1 MFAVGQFRR
10 VLFKPTETFLYNY
23 LAAFRR
29 IVPVCITFQREN
41 VAMFPFH
48 HPIMELYAWDILN
61 RGLRWMRRQI
71 RRNSSDLRY
80 DLSKT
85 FKTIKQY
92 DVRVLHAH
100 FGYTGSEVMSVK
112 RKTNLPL
119 VTTFYGEDVSAM
131 ANSEKWQL
139 VYAQL
144 FAEGDLFLVEG
155 PNMKKRLFE
164 IGCPPEK
171 ANIQRIALL
180 MDRYPFRKRL
190 PKTRAQSVRILF
202 CGSFREKKG
211 LIYALDAVR
220 LAHERFSNI
229 EFRIIGDGELR
240 PQVEQTIDRYH
251 MRSYTVPLGFQSHQ
265 RMIEEMDAAD
275 IFIHPSVTATNGDS
289 EGGAPTTI
297 LEAQA
302 CGLPVLSTTHADIP
316 NVVAP
321 GESALLAP
329 ERDAETLSDHL
340 CSLLSE
346 PKCWAKMGI
355 TGRAF
360 IEKYHNIDIEVRSLE
375 NHYYSLAGISEKYFL
390 FS

>member
-1 MFAVGQFRR
+1 MLHVGQFRR
-10 VLFKPTETFLYNY
+10 ILFKPTETFLYNY
-23 LAAFRR
+23 MTAFRH
-29 IVPVCITFQREN
+29 IVPVCFTFQRKN
-41 VAMFPFH
+41 ADLFPFQ
-48 HPIMELYAWDILN
+48 HPIVELYEWDAWN
-61 RGLRWMRRQI
+61 KGLRRVRQRI
-71 RRNSSDLRY
+71 RRHVFRDDTRLNY
-80 DLSKT
+80 NFSKT
-85 FKTIKQY
+85 FKAIQKYNVQ
-92 DVRVLHAH
+92 VIHAH
-100 FGYTGSEVMSVK
+100 FGYTGSEVLPLK
-112 RKTNLPL
+112 RKTVLPL
-119 VTTFYGEDVSAM
+119 VTTFYGEDVSAL

-139 VYAQL
+139 AYAQL

-155 PNMKKRLFE
+155 PNMKKRLLE

-180 MDRYPFRKRL
+180 MDKYPFRQRL
-190 PKTRAQSVRILF
+190 PKTGGQFVRILF

-220 LAHERFSNI
+220 FAHDKFSNI

-240 PQVEQTIDRYH
+240 PQVEQTLDRYH
-251 MRSYTVPLGFQSHQ
+251 MRSYIALLGFQSHQ

-275 IFIHPSVTATNGDS
+275 IFIHPSVTAANGDS

-329 ERDAETLSDHL
+329 ERDVETLSDHL
-340 CSLLSE
+340 CTLLSE
-346 PKCWAKMGI
+346 PESWAKMGMS
-355 TGRAF
+355 GRTF
-360 IEKYHNIDIEVRSLE
+360 VEKYHNIDIEVRSLE
-375 NHYYSLAGISEKYFL
+375 NHYYSLAGISEE
-390 FS
+390 

>member
-1 MFAVGQFRR
+1 MMITVAHFRR

-23 LAAFRR
+23 LTAFRR

-41 VAMFPFH
+41 QEQFPFF
-48 HPIMELYAWDILN
+48 HPLVELYSWDILS
-61 RGLRWMRRQI
+61 RGRRWMRRQI
-71 RRNSSDLRY
+71 WRNSSDSRY

-85 FKTIKQY
+85 FKAIKQY

-100 FGYTGSEVMSVK
+100 FGYTGSEVLPVK
-112 RKTNLPL
+112 RKTVLPL
-119 VTTFYGEDVSAM
+119 VTTFYGEDVSAL

-155 PNMKKRLFE
+155 PNMKKRLLE
-164 IGCPPEK
+164 IGCPSEK
-171 ANIQRIALL
+171 ASIQRIALPI
-180 MDRYPFRKRL
+180 DRYPFRQRL
-190 PKTRAQSVRILF
+190 PKRKGKTVRIFF

-220 LAHERFSNI
+220 RAHDRFSNI

-240 PQVEQTIDRYH
+240 PQVEQTLDQYH

-265 RMIEEMDAAD
+265 CMIEEMDAAD
-275 IFIHPSVTATNGDS
+275 IFIHPSVTAANGDS

-302 CGLPVLSTTHADIP
+302 CGLPVLSTMHADIP
-316 NVVAP
+316 NVVVP

-340 CSLLSE
+340 CTLLGE
-346 PKCWAKMGI
+346 PECWGKMGMS
-355 TGRAF
+355 GRAF
-360 IEKYHNIDIEVRSLE
+360 IEKYHNIDIEVGSLE
-375 NHYYSLAGISEKYFL
+375 NHYYSLAGISEE
-390 FS
+390 